1 MTGIL
6 ASISLCTQVAEEV
19 FDTCNLSV
27 PPLYEWG
34 EPSVDNSASI
44 SSLTPGTY
52 YFICAVSGHCDAGMK
67 IQVGCEA
74 GLVNE

>member
-1 MTGIL
+1 MALICVY
-6 ASISLCTQVAEEV
+6 AQVAEEV
-19 FDTCNLSV
+19 FDTCDLSV

-52 YFICAVSGHCDAGMK
+52 YFICAVSGHCDTGMK
-67 IQVGCEA
+67 IQVGCQA
-74 GLVNE
+74 GL